1 MFCAFRDGPVLLIIV
16 FVGLSILA
24 LARTDRP
31 LSHSALP
38 VGSSLLSLIVD
49 LLLTAVA
56 LVERVLFGP
65 PSQLRSENFFAMLY
79 LLLNSDGHIAPEEAC
94 ILDETMDRLLYLS
107 SHSRRISI
115 MQSMRRARASGRTFS
130 SFAQAFAREAGSN
143 KRALSTAFDCLV
155 TAAGC
160 DGTIDASQMRMLNE
174 ACRVFGLPAN
184 RLQDTIATFH
194 DVAEEEAEWQT
205 YKSFHQTSEH
215 QHNSASEA
223 EERSGLGWAYKQLGC
238 APGDAS
244 RLIKKRYRD
253 AIRTLHP
260 DSFIANGVDP
270 LEAKKRAQLF
280 LEVQKAYEEL
290 SKAGVV

>member
-1 MFCAFRDGPVLLIIV
+1 MVFMSLL
-16 FVGLSILA
+16 ILA

-31 LSHSALP
+31 LRHSALP

-49 LLLTAVA
+49 LLLAPVA

-79 LLLNSDGHIAPEEAC
+79 LLLNSDGRIAPEEAC

-107 SHSRRISI
+107 SNSRRISI
-115 MQSMRRARASGRTFS
+115 MQSMRQARASGRTFS
-130 SFAQAFAREAGSN
+130 SFAQAFAQEAGRN

-160 DGTIDASQMRMLNE
+160 DGTIDTSQMRMLNE
-174 ACRVFGLPAN
+174 ACRVFGLPADH
-184 RLQDTIATFH
+184 LQDTIHKFH
-194 DVAEEEAEWQT
+194 DVNEEEAGWET
-205 YKSFHQTSEH
+205 YESSHENSQH
-215 QHNSASEA
+215 QHDTASRA
-223 EERSGLGWAYKQLGC
+223 EETRRLGWAYKQLGC
-238 APGDAS
+238 ASGDES
-244 RLIKKRYRD
+244 RLIKKRYRE

-270 LEAKKRAQLF
+270 LEAKNRARRF
-280 LEVQKAYEEL
+280 LEVQRAYEEL